1 MEQLNVLIVDDE
13 YLIRNLLR
21 MRIDWE
27 EQGMSIMGEASNAQ
41 EALDLVDKQQ
51 PDIMFTDIYMPNMD
65 GIELSRL
72 ILKKYPDIKIV
83 VVTGHDEFE
92 YARQSI
98 QIGIVDYI
106 LKPIRAAE
114 LLTVTDKLRVMID
127 EERKREQEIQRLRA
141 DLERNFPYLR
151 EKFVL
156 QWLNGVLTTQAEI
169 REKAAYFNIP
179 MLLTTREIQIAVIEV
194 STASAK
200 ETEEQLILLSMEC
213 SNEIDAFYEKE
224 PGVVHLMDTRNR
236 IVIISFNSGVDF
248 IEDGEALIPLL
259 TTSYPCAVSIGIG
272 RKHGHVEEGP
282 AAYQEACRALEYQAF
297 VGKNQ
302 VVCFE
307 DIVDNREQS
316 YRSNTDLLQRLQFYI
331 SVGSAARAIEVLHH
345 IFDVSFSS
353 VSQFRL
359 AAMDVITE
367 CQRTAMEQQIE
378 SDQVLNT
385 EALVSIL
392 TADHLSELI
401 TRLEDYVQYVSET
414 VYSKNQTKEDNLIG
428 QVKMYLEDHMSDPNI
443 GLANTAAA
451 FFVSPG
457 HLGRLMKKET
467 GKTFVEYLT
476 NLRMKRAEVL
486 LKQTQMKGYEI
497 GEQVGITDP
506 QYFSVL
512 FKKSTGRSMNE
523 YRQRKS

>member
-1 MEQLNVLIVDDE
+1 MGQLNVLIVDDE

-21 MRIDWE
+21 MRIDWA
-27 EQGMSIMGEASNAQ
+27 EQGMRIMGEASDAQ
-41 EALDLVDKQQ
+41 EALALVDKQQ
-51 PDIMFTDIYMPNMD
+51 PDIIFTDIYMPNMD
-65 GIELSRL
+65 GIELSRV
-72 ILKKYPDIKIV
+72 ILEKYPDIKIV

-92 YARQSI
+92 YARKSI
-98 QIGIVDYI
+98 QIGIVDYL

-114 LLTVTDKLRVMID
+114 LHTVTDKLRVMID
-127 EERKREQEIQRLRA
+127 DERKRGQEIRKLRA

-151 EKFVL
+151 EKFLL
-156 QWLNGVLTTQAEI
+156 QWLNGVLPTQAEI

-179 MLLTTREIQIAVIEV
+179 MLLESDGIQVAVIEI

-224 PGVVHLMDTRNR
+224 PGVIRLTDTRNR
-236 IVIISFNSGVDF
+236 IVIISLNPNVDF
-248 IEDGEALIPLL
+248 IEDGEELISLL
-259 TTSYPCAVSIGIG
+259 TTSYPCAVSMGIG
-272 RKHGHVEEGP
+272 RKHGLVEDAP
-282 AAYQEACRALEYQAF
+282 AVYQEACRALAYQAF

-307 DIVDNREQS
+307 DIVDNREQC
-316 YRSNTDLLQRLQFYI
+316 YRSNADLLQRFQFYI
-331 SVGSAARAIEVLHH
+331 SVGSSSRAIEVLHH

-367 CQRTAMEQQIE
+367 CQRSAMEQQLE
-378 SDQVLNT
+378 SDQVFNKET
-385 EALVSIL
+385 LVSIL
-392 TADHLSELI
+392 TVDHLPELLN
-401 TRLEDYVQYVSET
+401 RLESYVRYVSET
-414 VYSKNQTKEDNLIG
+414 VYAKNQTKEDNLIS
-428 QVKMYLEDHMSDPNI
+428 QVKTYLEDHMGDPNI

-467 GKTFVEYLT
+467 GRTFVEYLT
-476 NLRMKRAEVL
+476 NLRMKKAEAL
-486 LKQTQMKGYEI
+486 LKQTQLKGYEI

-506 QYFSVL
+506 HYFSVL
-512 FKKSTGRSMNE
+512 FKKIMGRSMNE